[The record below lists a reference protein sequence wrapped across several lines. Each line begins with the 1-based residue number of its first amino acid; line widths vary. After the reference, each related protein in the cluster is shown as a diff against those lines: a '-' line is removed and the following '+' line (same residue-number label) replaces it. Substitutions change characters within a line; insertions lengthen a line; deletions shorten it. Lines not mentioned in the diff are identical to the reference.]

1 MNAVNYFMGIDL
13 GGTKIK
19 AVVID
24 EQGTVLMERKA
35 STHAHLGKE
44 VVITRIVDLVLGV
57 QKAFEYPILAVGVTV
72 PGVINMKQGTIEL
85 MPNFPGQWKGVALE
99 KLLKDIL
106 KLPVYMLNDAR
117 AATYCEKKFG
127 VAQSYNHFVSLI
139 IGTGVGG
146 GIVHDGQLLLGSR
159 GTAGEL
165 GHQVV
170 VPNGLLCGCG
180 NRGCLETVASGLA
193 ITTSAYRYIKQGIA
207 TSMCDMIQGDL
218 NNISPEMVDQAA
230 CAGDEAALEVL
241 KSAATYICRAIL
253 NLKAIL
259 NPEAV
264 VLGGGVAQSDLLVQ
278 LIKQELE
285 QHNVLLPD
293 SVGEIDIIQ
302 SKFHDLSGAIGAAAW
317 AINLTEKDSNEEKQM
332 IIDMRNSK

>member
-1 MNAVNYFMGIDL
+1 MNVMHYFMGIDL

-24 EQGTVLMERKA
+24 ENGSVLMEEKI
-35 STHAHLGKE
+35 STNAHHGKDE
-44 VVITRIVDLVLGV
+44 VIKRIVDLILGV
-57 QKAFEYPILAVGVTV
+57 QKAFVYPVTAVGVTV
-72 PGVINMKQGTIEL
+72 PGVINMKQGTVEL

-99 KLLKDIL
+99 KLLKDSLQI
-106 KLPVYMLNDAR
+106 PVYMLNDAR

-127 VAQSYNHFVSLI
+127 VAQKYNHFVSLI

-146 GIVHDGQLLLGSR
+146 GIVHDGQLFLGSR

-170 VPNGLLCGCG
+170 APNGLICGCG

-207 TSMCDMIQGDL
+207 TSMCDLVQGDL
-218 NNISPEMVDQAA
+218 NKITPEIVDQAA
-230 CAGDEAALEVL
+230 RDGDEAALDIL
-241 KSAATYICRAIL
+241 KSVAAYICKAIL

-264 VLGGGVAQSDLLVQ
+264 ILGGGVAQSDLLVQ

-293 SVGEIDIIQ
+293 TVGELDIIQ
-302 SKFHDLSGAIGAAAW
+302 SRFHDLSGAIGAAAW
-317 AINLTEKDSNEEKQM
+317 SIHGHQQLGAMVK
-332 IIDMRNSK
+332 

>member
-1 MNAVNYFMGIDL
+1 MHYFMGIDL

-24 EQGTVLMERKA
+24 EQGTVLMERKT

-57 QKAFEYPILAVGVTV
+57 QKAFEYPVSAVGVTV

-85 MPNFPGQWKGVALE
+85 MPNFPGEWKGVALE

-127 VAQSYNHFVSLI
+127 VARNYNHFVSLI

-170 VPNGLLCGCG
+170 VQNGLLCGCG

-207 TSMCDMIQGDL
+207 TSMCDMVQGDL
-218 NNISPEMVDQAA
+218 NKITPEMVDQAA
-230 CAGDEAALEVL
+230 SKGDEAALEII
-241 KSAATYICRAIL
+241 KSVAAYICKAIL

-264 VLGGGVAQSDLLVQ
+264 ILGGGVAQSDLLVQ

-285 QHNVLLPD
+285 QHKVLLPD

-317 AINLTEKDSNEEKQM
+317 AINLTKKNSNEEKQM
-332 IIDMRNSK
+332 IIDVRNSKQR

>member
-1 MNAVNYFMGIDL
+1 MNAVHYFMGIDL

-24 EQGTVLMERKA
+24 EQGTVLMERKT
-35 STHAHLGKE
+35 STNAHLGKE
-44 VVITRIVDLVLGV
+44 EVIKTVVELILGV
-57 QKAFEYPILAVGVTV
+57 QKAFEYPVSAVGVTV

-99 KLLKDIL
+99 KLLKDII
-106 KLPVYMLNDAR
+106 KLPVNMLNDAR

-127 VAQSYNHFVSLI
+127 VARNYNHFVSLI

-159 GTAGEL
+159 GAAGEL

-193 ITTSAYRYIKQGIA
+193 ITTSAYRYLKQGIA
-207 TSMCDMIQGDL
+207 TSMFDMVQGDV
-218 NNISPEMVDQAA
+218 NKITPEIVDQAA
-230 CAGDEAALEVL
+230 YEGDEAALEIF
-241 KSAATYICRAIL
+241 KSVAAYICKAIL

-264 VLGGGVAQSDLLVQ
+264 ILGGGVAQSNLLIQ

-285 QHNVLLPD
+285 QHKVLLPD
-293 SVGEIDIIQ
+293 SVGELDIIQ
-302 SKFHDLSGAIGAAAW
+302 SKFHDFSGAIGAAAW
-317 AINLTEKDSNEEKQM
+317 AINLTEKNSNETSLLQR
-332 IIDMRNSK
+332 DVFSN